1 MTKLHLRLISF
12 SLTIFFCSLLYMIF
26 TGSIIENFL
35 SLIRMGDVI
44 SYNKNT
50 CAIVGGIPTILIFS
64 MLSVFVLF
72 SKEGRLKKL
81 PTTIELWMTM
91 IVVISFLI
99 GIIANCLIPFLFLG
113 LSYTSCPQKKLQ
125 DFYVTDIELC
135 KTIVDKRGLW

>member
-1 MTKLHLRLISF
+1 M
-12 SLTIFFCSLLYMIF
+12 
-26 TGSIIENFL
+26 ENFL

-50 CAIVGGIPTILIFS
+50 CAIVGGIPIIFLFS
-64 MLSVFVLF
+64 ILSVFALF

-99 GIIANCLIPFLFLG
+99 GIIANCLIPFLLLG

>member
-26 TGSIIENFL
+26 TGSIMENFL

-64 MLSVFVLF
+64 MFSVFALF
-72 SKEGRLKKL
+72 SKEGRLKKR

-113 LSYTSCPQKKLQ
+113 LSYTSCPQKKLH

>member
-26 TGSIIENFL
+26 TGSIMENFL
-35 SLIRMGDVI
+35 SLIRMGNII

-50 CAIVGGIPTILIFS
+50 CAIVGGIPTIFLFS
-64 MLSVFVLF
+64 ILSVFALF

-99 GIIANCLIPFLFLG
+99 GIIANCLTPFYCLDYHTHPAPRRSFRISTLQISNCVK
-113 LSYTSCPQKKLQ
+113 LS
-125 DFYVTDIELC
+125 
-135 KTIVDKRGLW
+135 